1 MLLRIFSLLSLFA
14 FPNLLLSEPIHF
26 RAKLMCDEI
35 SAKSF
40 SVNGEISNVAMDGEG
55 LIAQVEVEEKDG
67 KRSNYLTTKFP
78 SLGSKTRYEGV
89 INLLN
94 TDAKGN
100 QILKAQFVAK
110 NGGTFGTK
118 TVTITFQQSTGL
130 YFMISTEPF
139 ALGTDYPAIRTH
151 FHQCKPIK

>member
-67 KRSNYLTTKFP
+67 KRSNYLTTK
-78 SLGSKTRYEGV
+78 SNLTTSSRDKLSVLRSK
-89 INLLN
+89 INDPN
-94 TDAKGN
+94 
-100 QILKAQFVAK
+100 
-110 NGGTFGTK
+110 
-118 TVTITFQQSTGL
+118 
-130 YFMISTEPF
+130 
-139 ALGTDYPAIRTH
+139 
-151 FHQCKPIK
+151 